1 MPLATVTAYCA
12 CVLCCG
18 PTAAG
23 LSAEGR
29 PVTVGTIAA
38 PRSVPFG
45 TRVRVGNL
53 GVFVV
58 RDRMARRFPDRW
70 DIFFPRHEDAKKFGK
85 KTLDV
90 TVLSR

>member
-18 PTAAG
+18 PEAAG
-23 LSAEGR
+23 VMANGQ
-29 PVTVGTIAA
+29 PVTVGSIAA

-45 TRVRVGNL
+45 TRVRIGKL

-58 RDRMARRFPDRW
+58 RDTMPGDAPNRW
-70 DIFFPRHEDAKKFGK
+70 DIFFPRHEDAKQFGK
-85 KTLDV
+85 QTLDV
-90 TVLSR
+90 TIIP